1 MLTEGNM
8 LPKQIASRLK
18 ISRSAVYQLMRK
30 MREKGLLEGGF
41 TAASGGRGFTTRGRG
56 SQPLFPVRSVADGTV
71 GVAGGGSPPA
81 QGPYRLHGERFRLCP
96 MGHSIAYRQAIA
108 DGKRRIEGCLTQFH
122 RDAVQVYAT
131 RGPGSAYCFNGATQ
145 EEAEEKSGP
154 AWHGFFLR
162 LSGILGVSWRSVE
175 RTYAHYAKN
184 GSEVAGR
191 LEYKHKALSVK
202 GEDGKIWFLTDG
214 SAGKEDETIGALA
227 APLRRTV
234 DTYMND
240 WRYKNP
246 PTGSELARAIQ
257 VIQMEQ
263 LPVLREFT
271 VSFKEHVPLIKEIR
285 IEFGRFRELLDGWD
299 RERKATVRKEKR
311 LKAARASQQPLTRW
325 GE

>member
-30 MREKGLLEGGF
+30 LREKGLLEGGF
-41 TAASGGRGFTTRGRG
+41 TAASGGRGFTTRGGG

-71 GVAGGGSPPA
+71 GVAGGGSPPV

-96 MGHSIAYRQAIA
+96 MGHSVAYRQAIA
-108 DGKRRIEGCLTQFH
+108 DGKRRIEGCLVQIH

-131 RGPGSAYCFNGATQ
+131 RGPQSAYSFHGATQ

-162 LSGILGVSWRSVE
+162 LSGVLGVSWRSVE
-175 RTYAHYAKN
+175 RTYAHYARS

-191 LEYKHKALSVK
+191 LEYKHKALGVK

-234 DTYMND
+234 DAYMND
-240 WRYKNP
+240 WRYKMP
-246 PTGSELARAIQ
+246 PTNSELSRAIQ

-263 LPVLREFT
+263 LPILKEFT
-271 VSFKEHVPLIKEIR
+271 MSFKEHVPLIR
-285 IEFGRFRELLDGWD
+285 DLRAEFGRFRKLLDKWD
-299 RERKATVRKEKR
+299 HGKGTGLANKRPAKAERQ
-311 LKAARASQQPLTRW
+311 SQQRLNTW
-325 GE
+325 N